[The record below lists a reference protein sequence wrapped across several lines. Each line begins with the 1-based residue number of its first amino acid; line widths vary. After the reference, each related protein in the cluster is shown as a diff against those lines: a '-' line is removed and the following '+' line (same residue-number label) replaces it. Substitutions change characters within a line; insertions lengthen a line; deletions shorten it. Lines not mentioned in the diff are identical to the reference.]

1 MSGSVV
7 LLLWLVKYS
16 ATLVPMKS
24 DTEKRIT
31 EGGARRR
38 GKRLGNAEMGGLCID
53 FFGKN

>member
-7 LLLWLVKYS
+7 LLLWLFKYS

-31 EGGARRR
+31 VVKNATGGGHVRPRR
-38 GKRLGNAEMGGLCID
+38 GQ
-53 FFGKN
+53 GKV